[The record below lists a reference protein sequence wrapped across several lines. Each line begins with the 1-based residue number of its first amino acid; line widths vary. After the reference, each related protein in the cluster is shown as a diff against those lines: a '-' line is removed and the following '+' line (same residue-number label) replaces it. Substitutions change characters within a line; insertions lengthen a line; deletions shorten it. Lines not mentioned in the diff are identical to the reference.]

1 MSIQTEL
8 SRIINAKSAIK
19 AAIEG
24 KGVTVPEA
32 TLLDGMASLIAS
44 IEAGGSSVEIPSGYQ
59 LSTGTYTPNTEGTNV
74 KHEIKIANSLPYK
87 IPCRMFCLYRDDG
100 FDATGSDSTRYIT
113 FYAGSIAGEN
123 SSAGIVL
130 YRNNQSSGCK
140 PSAGIEDSNSSSPSY
155 GLPATNSSN
164 RSGGFVRSIDPNGT
178 LTFSSYGIITLESG
192 KTYKWLAIL
201 PAKAEVLS

>member
-1 MSIQTEL
+1 MSIQSEL
-8 SRIINAKSAIK
+8 TRLTNAKAAIK
-19 AAIEG
+19 TAIEG
-24 KGVTVPEA
+24 KGVTVPSG
-32 TLLDGMASLIAS
+32 TLLDGMASLIES

-113 FYAGSIAGEN
+113 FYAGSIASLN
-123 SSAGIVL
+123 ASAGIVL
-130 YRNNQSSGCK
+130 YRNATSSGCT
-140 PSAGIEDSNSSSPSY
+140 PAAGTELSNSNAPSY
-155 GLPATNSSN
+155 GLPDTNSSN
-164 RSGGFVRSIDPNGT
+164 RSGGFVRSIDSKGT

-201 PAKAEVLS
+201 PAGAEVLS